1 MRRISVALLSTAPPK
16 SLGSMGAFADLVRDA
31 LVEYAPQVNAI
42 PVCLRDSGNGA
53 GRGLGGRLAQLQQIV
68 QARLRSLRVRAD
80 VYHVL
85 DGSHAYLV
93 GGIPWKR
100 TLVTVHDFIPALQAR
115 GRFPVPAPG
124 WTARRAIEMSLDRV
138 RRAGAVHAVSQNTAD
153 DLLEVSGRTADAVF
167 MTPLR
172 PLAQG
177 PDASAAHGS
186 CDPPFVLHVGN
197 NGFYKN
203 RRGVVA
209 VFAALAGR
217 WPQLRL
223 VLAGP
228 APDQDLRSVV
238 ARHGLESRVTFTLNP
253 GDGDLGSLY
262 REASVLLFP
271 SLYEGQGWPTL
282 EAMRFGCPVVCSDTA
297 ALPETVGDAALL
309 CDPRD
314 VDSMASAVSRV
325 LSDSSLVSDLVD
337 RGYRNLRRFD
347 MSEFALK
354 LSRLYEELSS
364 SKV

>member
-1 MRRISVALLSTAPPK
+1 
-16 SLGSMGAFADLVRDA
+16 
-31 LVEYAPQVNAI
+31 
-42 PVCLRDSGNGA
+42 
-53 GRGLGGRLAQLQQIV
+53 
-68 QARLRSLRVRAD
+68 
-80 VYHVL
+80 
-85 DGSHAYLV
+85 
-93 GGIPWKR
+93 
-100 TLVTVHDFIPALQAR
+100 
-115 GRFPVPAPG
+115 
-124 WTARRAIEMSLDRV
+124 MSLDRV